1 MNNRVLDSSAILAVF
16 LKEPGSEIVEPLL
29 EGSLVSCVNVAEVFS
44 KLIEKG
50 LLTDT
55 TATDF
60 LQLGLE
66 IVEYD
71 FEQAMKAA
79 ELRLLT
85 RHLGLSLGDRSC
97 IALAILRN
105 ATAVTADKDWKRLSF
120 CQVRTIR

>member
-1 MNNRVLDSSAILAVF
+1 M
-16 LKEPGSEIVEPLL
+16 EPGSEIVAPLL

-71 FEQAMKAA
+71 FEQAMKTA
-79 ELRLLT
+79 ELRPLT

-105 ATAVTADKDWKRLSF
+105 ATAVTADKDWKKLSF
-120 CQVRTIR
+120 CQVEAIR

>member
-1 MNNRVLDSSAILAVF
+1 MNRRVLDSSAILAVI
-16 LKEPGSEIVEPLL
+16 LMEPGSEIVAPLL

-71 FEQAMKAA
+71 FEQAMKTA
-79 ELRLLT
+79 ELRPLT

-105 ATAVTADKDWKRLSF
+105 ATAVTADKDWKKLSF
-120 CQVRTIR
+120 CQVEAIR